1 MVPHRSSTHIS
12 GSAGSSSRDCT
23 NTGRMLTASASS
35 EMRDYRFADRTAAN
49 VATPSTSVPPAVA
62 SDAIVDQSAMRDEPR
77 AADLAHPMT
86 WSGD

>member
-1 MVPHRSSTHIS
+1 MRIREENCNMILLAVVTTIS
-12 GSAGSSSRDCT
+12 VVIAG
-23 NTGRMLTASASS
+23 GAMLMGPADDNPS
-35 EMRDYRFADRTAAN
+35 RFADRTAAN